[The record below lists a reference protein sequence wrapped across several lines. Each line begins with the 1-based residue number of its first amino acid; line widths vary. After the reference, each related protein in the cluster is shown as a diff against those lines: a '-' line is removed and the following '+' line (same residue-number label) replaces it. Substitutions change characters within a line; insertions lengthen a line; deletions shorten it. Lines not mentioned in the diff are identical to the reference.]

1 MTCKWK
7 KALRQQQS
15 TRALMGIRRITDH
28 GVVTASGERVFYR
41 IRPDNLSVLS
51 PDGVRLRVAAL
62 TNLLRANPVLE
73 LLALDSRES
82 FQDNHA
88 FYRARL
94 EEEPVP
100 EIRALLQKD
109 IEHLDA
115 IQSSSASSREFVLVL
130 PVEGQ
135 AVEDGSLRQMEKAL
149 CDHGIP
155 VRLAEREDVKR
166 LLAVYYQQSGPV
178 EGWEDVDGERAV
190 SRNG

>member
-1 MTCKWK
+1 MFKWK
-7 KALRQQQS
+7 KAIRQQQS
-15 TRALMGIRRITDH
+15 TRVLMGIRRITDH
-28 GVVTASGERVFYR
+28 GVATASGERVFYL

-82 FQDNHA
+82 FQDNQA

-115 IQSSSASSREFVLVL
+115 IQSSSASSREFVLAL
-130 PVEGQ
+130 PADGQ
-135 AVEDGSLRQMEKAL
+135 ATEDGSLRQMEKAL
-149 CDHGIP
+149 CDHGVP

-178 EGWEDVDGERAV
+178 ESWEDVDGERAV
-190 SRNG
+190 SRDG

>member
-1 MTCKWK
+1 MFKWK
-7 KALRQQQS
+7 NALRHQQS
-15 TRALMGIRRITDH
+15 TRALMGIRRLTDH
-28 GVVTASGERVFYR
+28 GVVTAGGERVFYLF
-41 IRPDNLSVLS
+41 RPDNLSVLS

-82 FQDNHA
+82 FQSNQM

-109 IEHLDA
+109 LEHLDA
-115 IQSSSASSREFVLVL
+115 TQSSSASSREFALVL

-149 CDHGIP
+149 CDHGVP
-155 VRLAEREDVKR
+155 VRLAEQEDVKR
-166 LLAVYYQQSGPV
+166 LLAVYYQQNSPA
-178 EGWEDVDGERAV
+178 ESWEDVDGERAV

>member
-1 MTCKWK
+1 MLLGE
-7 KALRQQQS
+7 LRQY
-15 TRALMGIRRITDH
+15 ALQFD
-28 GVVTASGERVFYR
+28 E
-41 IRPDNLSVLS
+41 
-51 PDGVRLRVAAL
+51 VRLLNRQVRVGDRWVAAAAL
-62 TNLLRANPVLE
+62 ARRGEAVCLCLLQNDPT
-73 LLALDSRES
+73 
-82 FQDNHA
+82 
-88 FYRARL
+88 YRARR

-166 LLAVYYQQSGPV
+166 LLAIYYQQSGPV

-190 SRNG
+190 NGNG

>member
-82 FQDNHA
+82 FQDNQA

-109 IEHLDA
+109 LEHLDA
-115 IQSSSASSREFVLVL
+115 IQSSSASSREFVLAL

-149 CDHGIP
+149 CDHGVP

-166 LLAVYYQQSGPV
+166 LLAVYYQQGGPV

-190 SRNG
+190 SRDG